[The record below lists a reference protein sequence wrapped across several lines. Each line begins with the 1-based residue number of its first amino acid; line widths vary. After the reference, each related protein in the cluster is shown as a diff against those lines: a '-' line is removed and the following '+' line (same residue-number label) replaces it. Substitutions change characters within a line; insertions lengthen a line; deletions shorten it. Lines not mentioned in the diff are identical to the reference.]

1 MLATANLRLHK
12 VVSNSVEVM
21 EAFPTEDRGKDVRD
35 LDLRRDS
42 LPAQRSLGVYW
53 DLEEDAFTF
62 KVSLADKPFTRR
74 GVLSIVNSI
83 YDPLGLAIPVLLEGR
98 LLLQQLVHMGKK
110 KKNDRLVGTTPSQML
125 YCNNGSAGEVP

>member
-21 EAFPTEDRGKDVRD
+21 EAFPAEDRAKDVRD

-53 DLEEDAFTF
+53 DLEENAFTF
-62 KVSLADKPFTRR
+62 RVALPDKPFTRR

-83 YDPLGLAIPVLLEGR
+83 YDPLGPAVPVLLEGR
-98 LLLQQLVHMGKK
+98 LLLQQLVIMGKK
-110 KKNDRLVGTTPSQML
+110 KDSDMPLG
-125 YCNNGSAGEVP
+125 